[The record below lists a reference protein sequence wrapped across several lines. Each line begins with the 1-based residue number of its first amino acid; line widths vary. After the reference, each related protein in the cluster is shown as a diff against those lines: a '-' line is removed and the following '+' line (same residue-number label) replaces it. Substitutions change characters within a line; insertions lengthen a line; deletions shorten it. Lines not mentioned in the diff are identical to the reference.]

1 MEEPIKY
8 IQVKEEDWL
17 RIQKQVVDMAEIVVK
32 LQNRIVELENRLNK
46 NSNNSH
52 KPPSTDGFRKKIQ
65 NNRTQSGKKPGGQLG
80 HKGTTLEMTSTPD
93 EIIFHA
99 VGGTCSCGRC
109 LERQPTVDIQRSQV
123 IDLPEKLVYIIE
135 HRIEV
140 KQCKCGMFYYGEEP
154 SITPVKYGA
163 KIKAL
168 AVYLNTYGMLSF
180 DRVQEFFHDCFSI
193 SIGDGTLV
201 KANES
206 CHNNLE
212 ITETLIKQQ
221 LMSSSILHSDETGLR
236 CEKSLGWAHVS
247 SNKKFTLYNFHAKR
261 GTEAINDIGILPEYT
276 GVSIHDRWSSYD
288 GYDCEHSLCNAHLLR
303 DLKGLMEQ
311 GKPWAKKMIA
321 LLLKAK
327 NYKETVRLTKK
338 LKIEIFTAYDKI
350 VSTGLAHEPVV
361 VKLAV
366 KKRGRIIKSDS
377 LRLLETFSTRQDQ
390 ILRFF
395 TNPEVPF
402 DNNQAERDLR
412 MIKLKQ
418 KISGC
423 FRTFDGAEKF
433 CRIRSYISTVRKH
446 GYGVLDSIQNALE
459 GSPVDFQ
466 LPTAEQ

>member
-1 MEEPIKY
+1 
-8 IQVKEEDWL
+8 V
-17 RIQKQVVDMAEIVVK
+17 R
-32 LQNRIVELENRLNK
+32 
-46 NSNNSH
+46 
-52 KPPSTDGFRKKIQ
+52 
-65 NNRTQSGKKPGGQLG
+65 
-80 HKGTTLEMTSTPD
+80 
-93 EIIFHA
+93 
-99 VGGTCSCGRC
+99 
-109 LERQPTVDIQRSQV
+109 
-123 IDLPEKLVYIIE
+123 
-135 HRIEV
+135 
-140 KQCKCGMFYYGEEP
+140 YGN
-154 SITPVKYGA
+154 

-168 AVYLNTYGMLSF
+168 AVYMNTYGMLSF

-193 SIGDGTLV
+193 SIGDGTLI
-201 KANES
+201 KANEI

-212 ITETLIKQQ
+212 VTEDQIKRQ
-221 LMSSSILHSDETGLR
+221 LMLGEILHSDETGLR
-236 CEKSLGWAHVS
+236 CEESLDWVHVS
-247 SNKKFTLYNFHAKR
+247 SNGKFTLYNVHAKR

-327 NYKETVRLTKK
+327 SYKETVRLTKK
-338 LKIEIFTAYDKI
+338 LRIEIFTAYDKI
-350 VSTGLAHEPVV
+350 VSTGLAHEPV
-361 VKLAV
+361 LADLTV
-366 KKRGRIIKSDS
+366 KKRGRIKKTDS
-377 LRLLETFSTRQDQ
+377 QRLLETFSTRQDQ

-423 FRTFDGAEKF
+423 FRSFDGAVKF

-446 GYGVLDSIQNALE
+446 NYSVLDSIQQAIAGN
-459 GSPVDFQ
+459 PIDFQ
-466 LPTAEQ
+466 LATP